1 MQMKEVEGREGTSG
15 GTDFFFPSL
24 SLELRLSLPM
34 DRSFEGK
41 KLLERSGGEAQTRKE
56 GRGGEAKVT
65 EGSEERGIKKVTGRA
80 KKKSTSSS
88 LFHFAASLFAFASSA
103 ATLLFFIPTRLPS
116 LCLISPF
123 PRDEL
128 RSRQGG
134 QREKKRERE

>member
-41 KLLERSGGEAQTRKE
+41 ELLERSGGEAQTRKE

-65 EGSEERGIKKVTGRA
+65 EGSEERGIKKSDGSS
-80 KKKSTSSS
+80 KKKNRPPLLSLTSLLLSLLLLLPLRLCFFSFLLAFHLFVSS
-88 LFHFAASLFAFASSA
+88 HLFLAMNSG
-103 ATLLFFIPTRLPS
+103 
-116 LCLISPF
+116 
-123 PRDEL
+123 RDKEV
-128 RSRQGG
+128 
-134 QREKKRERE
+134 RERKRERE

>member
-41 KLLERSGGEAQTRKE
+41 ELLERSGGEAQTRKE

-65 EGSEERGIKKVTGRA
+65 EGSEERGIKKSDGSS
-80 KKKSTSSS
+80 KKKKIDLLFSLSLRCFSLCFYFFRCDSAFFHSYSPSIS
-88 LFHFAASLFAFASSA
+88 LFHLSFSS
-103 ATLLFFIPTRLPS
+103 R
-116 LCLISPF
+116 
-123 PRDEL
+123 
-128 RSRQGG
+128 
-134 QREKKRERE
+134 